1 MANHTADL
9 SRIERRLRQVL
20 ELYTKAQARGDFLE
34 AVLAVHN
41 ALEDALDAHLGE
53 QATELNFSQKAQA
66 LLPQLH
72 DRFEVER
79 LNKQRNFY
87 AHPKQQFTDNEIRD
101 TAVGFVNLALA
112 AWTTLFGHYT
122 SPPAVT
128 HPPVSSPAFSV
139 NTSAAPKPQT
149 PPPLVSAPAPPTS
162 AGVVPKSGITP
173 PTLSPQRV
181 QPGEKSA
188 RKTKAPWS
196 ALIMGLL
203 LLWPISWLAGFTHH
217 LWRET
222 LVTWLWWPVLLSGL
236 LLILAV
242 FSLRCLW
249 RFLRALGLIRLI
261 SALSVALLLATI
273 ALTPFMG
280 QELGWSVQAGA
291 ALTRVLSF
299 VRFVTIEAISN
310 PYAQG
315 AAQAITFFPAP
326 TTPTARETVST
337 TPTPLPITVTAKAK
351 TTVVRTPAIA
361 PSEVITIGVRVVVK
375 TDGTRL
381 FSRAGPGRNEEVVTR
396 FENGTEL
403 IVRDGPVKAD
413 GFTWWE
419 VEGANGRGWSAA
431 DFLMSVR

>member
-9 SRIERRLRQVL
+9 GRIERRLHQVL
-20 ELYTKAQARGDFLE
+20 ELYTKAQGRGDFLE

-53 QATELNFSQKAQA
+53 QASELSFSQKAQA

-87 AHPKQQFTDNEIRD
+87 AHPKQQFTANEIRD

-128 HPPVSSPAFSV
+128 HPPVSPPASSV
-139 NTSAAPKPQT
+139 QTNAAPKPELM
-149 PPPLVSAPAPPTS
+149 PPVLVPVPPTS
-162 AGVVPKSGITP
+162 ASVAPQPGITP
-173 PTLSPQRV
+173 PASLSQGV
-181 QPGEKSA
+181 QPDEKLVQ
-188 RKTKAPWS
+188 KTKIPWP

-222 LVTWLWWPVLLSGL
+222 PITWYWPVLLTGL

-242 FSLRCLW
+242 LSLRYLG
-249 RFLRALGLIRLI
+249 RFLRILGLVRLI
-261 SALSVALLLATI
+261 ATLSVGLLLATVI
-273 ALTPFMG
+273 LTPLME
-280 QELGWSVQAGA
+280 QELGWSGRTGA

-299 VRFVTIEAISN
+299 VRSITIEAVSN
-310 PYAQG
+310 AYAQG
-315 AAQAITFFPAP
+315 AVQASVLFPTS
-326 TTPTARETVST
+326 TTSTAHQTVSA
-337 TPTPLPITVTAKAK
+337 TPTPLPITVTTKAK
-351 TTVVRTPAIA
+351 TTVVHTPAISS
-361 PSEVITIGVRVVVK
+361 SEVITIGVRVVVK

-381 FSRAGPGRNEEVVTR
+381 LSRAGPGRNEEVVTR

-403 IVRDGPVKAD
+403 IVRAGPVRAD
-413 GFTWWE
+413 GFIWWE

-431 DFLMSVR
+431 DFLMPVR

>member
-20 ELYTKAQARGDFLE
+20 ELYTNAHTRGDFLE
-34 AVLAVHN
+34 AILGVHK
-41 ALEDALDAHLGE
+41 ALEDALNTHLDE
-53 QATELNFSQKAQA
+53 QAAELTFSQKAQA
-66 LLPQLH
+66 LLPELY
-72 DRFEVER
+72 DRFEVEQ

-87 AHPKQQFTDNEIRD
+87 AHPKQQFTANEIRD

-139 NTSAAPKPQT
+139 NASSAPKREVT
-149 PPPLVSAPAPPTS
+149 PPVLAPVSPTS
-162 AGVVPKSGITP
+162 AGVAPKSGITP
-173 PTLSPQRV
+173 PTLLSQGV
-181 QPGEKSA
+181 QPDEKLA
-188 RKTKAPWS
+188 QKTKVPWPTF
-196 ALIMGLL
+196 IMGLL

-217 LWRET
+217 LWREI
-222 LVTWLWWPVLLSGL
+222 LITWYWPVLLSGL

-261 SALSVALLLATI
+261 ATLSVGLLLATI
-273 ALTPFMG
+273 ALTPVMG
-280 QELGWSVQAGA
+280 QELGWSGRAGA

-299 VRFVTIEAISN
+299 VRFVTIEAIFN
-310 PYAQG
+310 TYAQG
-315 AAQAITFFPAP
+315 AAQASALFPAP
-326 TTPTARETVST
+326 TTPTARETVSA
-337 TPTPLPITVTAKAK
+337 TPTPLPITVTVKAK
-351 TTVVRTPAIA
+351 TTVVRTPTITPA
-361 PSEVITIGVRVVVK
+361 EVITIGVRVVVK
-375 TDGTRL
+375 TDGARL
-381 FSRAGPGRNEEVVTR
+381 LSRAGPGRNEEAVTR

-403 IVRDGPVKAD
+403 IVREGPVKAD

-419 VEGANGRGWSAA
+419 VEGASHAGEIGDRS
-431 DFLMSVR
+431 